1 MAWYRPTLEKL
12 SHVAFILMCV
22 AVTAVGVQRFTSAP
36 AAGAAAPAPGARTA
50 PISPG
55 TKLALHETLRPGGAR
70 GSLVLALSTNCQYCT
85 ASMPFYN
92 RLQALEAVANGR
104 VRLSVIALQPA
115 PQMREYLVSHDVRV
129 DRIVQFPDAGVS
141 IRGTPTLILVNAD
154 GEVVNS
160 WAGQLEAA
168 EEAAVI
174 REVNQLALR

>member
-22 AVTAVGVQRFTSAP
+22 AVTAVGVQRFTSTP
-36 AAGAAAPAPGARTA
+36 AAGAAAVPGGRTA
-50 PISPG
+50 PIAPG
-55 TKLALHETLRPGGAR
+55 TRLALHETLRPGGVR
-70 GSLVLALSTNCQYCT
+70 GSIVVALSTNCQYCT

-92 RLQALEAVANGR
+92 RLQALDAVANGR
-104 VRLSVIALQPA
+104 VTLSVIALQAA
-115 PQMREYLVSHDVRV
+115 PQMREYLASHDVRIE
-129 DRIVQFPDAGVS
+129 RIVQFPDAGVS

-160 WAGQLEAA
+160 WAGQLETA

-174 REVNQLALR
+174 REVNQLVLR